1 MARPSYRSLNIG
13 ALYGGLAVLFCV
25 PLFEWP
31 HGVGFED
38 WDQHLFLYGSVL
50 KSLVEYGSAPFWN
63 PWHCGGNVLWAN
75 PQVALISPVYPL
87 ALMMSLP
94 LAMKFSILLHYW
106 VGLLGMHLLLRR
118 GIGVTALSS
127 VVYLSC
133 VFGLSGAPAL
143 HLAVGHSTFLPVFY
157 LPIQLYCVLQ
167 ATKTG
172 RLKYAFGAAGWLA
185 LMIYSGGMHVVP
197 MALIALGCFGC
208 IAVWALQS
216 WRPLIVVLVVVGAGL
231 AYAGP
236 KLVPVM
242 RFVASDSFLDNRNEQ
257 GLDRNSNRVEWMA
270 PETVAQVYLN
280 RNQHVAPPVGSQQYG
295 WHEYGNYT
303 GALFG
308 LLFLSSLV
316 WVAVHRTQLDRR
328 FGLAMGGTAV
338 FLLVLSM
345 GEFASFAPASLVKLL
360 PFFSSFRIPSRFTIV
375 FVLFA
380 VLTVAWVWRQ
390 LLLERFDRRVGGF
403 VAAICVVATADLVL
417 HNQKWFDDAFSEPS
431 FVSQFRW
438 FDGPDAIVADTDS
451 DPHGG
456 GAPMLRA
463 LVRDRAFFNCYEPL
477 QLART
482 SDPSRPVVYTEG
494 EAAISDTRFA
504 PNTVEFSVLSG
515 ASPSVLLLNVNFFSG
530 WGSTLGPVTA
540 EPNSGLP
547 SATISA
553 GRGGRHR
560 FRFFPEGLWLGMTL
574 LVLATVVS
582 VRTWRYTLP
591 E

>member
-1 MARPSYRSLNIG
+1 MARLGRRNLHLG
-13 ALYGGLAVLFCV
+13 ALYGALAVLFCV
-25 PLFEWP
+25 PLFKWP

-38 WDQHLFLYGSVL
+38 WDQHLFLYGSVI

-63 PWHCGGNVLWAN
+63 PWYCGGNVLWAN

-87 ALMMSLP
+87 ALVMSLP

-118 GIGVTALSS
+118 GVGVTALSS

-133 VFGLSGAPAL
+133 VFVFSGAPAL

-197 MALIALGCFGC
+197 MALIGIGCFGC
-208 IAVWALQS
+208 ITAWALQT
-216 WRPLIVVLVVVGAGL
+216 WRPVIVVSVVVAAGL

-242 RFVASDSFLDNRNEQ
+242 RFVSSDSFLDDRNEQ
-257 GLDRNSNRVEWMA
+257 ALDRNRNLVEWMA
-270 PETVAQVYLN
+270 PETVPQVYIN
-280 RNQHVAPPVGSQQYG
+280 RDQHLGPPVGNQQYG

-308 LLFLSSLV
+308 FLFLSSLV
-316 WVAVHRTQLDRR
+316 CVAVHRTLIDRR
-328 FGLAMGGTAV
+328 YGLAMGGTAV

-345 GEFASFAPASLVKLL
+345 GEFASVAPASLLKLL

-380 VLTVAWVWRQ
+380 VLMVAWVWRQ
-390 LLLERFDRRVGGF
+390 LTVERLDRRVGGF
-403 VAAICVVATADLVL
+403 MAAICMFATADLVVS
-417 HNQKWFDDAFSEPS
+417 NQNWFDDAFSEPS

-438 FDGPDAIVADTDS
+438 FDGPGALVVDTDS

-477 QLART
+477 QLVRT
-482 SDPSRPVVYTEG
+482 ADPSRPVIYTEG
-494 EAAISDTRFA
+494 EATISDTWFT
-504 PNTVEFSVLSG
+504 PNAVEFSVLSG
-515 ASPSVLLLNVNFFSG
+515 TSPSVLLLNVNFSSG
-530 WGSTLGPVTA
+530 WRSTIGPVTA
-540 EPNSGLP
+540 ESRSGLP

-553 GRGGRHR
+553 RRGGRHR
-560 FRFFPEGLWLGMTL
+560 FRFFPEGLWVGMTL
-574 LVLATVVS
+574 LALATVVS
-582 VRTWRYTLP
+582 VRTWRYTLR